1 LCDLFID
8 EVITERG
15 IVTVDQHFTSAAR
28 DRYCFGDVPDFKLNV
43 NRCGLRNQGMNFI
56 YECLLETF
64 GFNFQPIVADLNK
77 IERVCSRI
85 TCGGTARQ
93 ICTQICQLYR
103 RARDDV
109 TLRVFDE
116 PTDCRR
122 ALLAGD
128 KSRTDCEEQESAKN
142 RDASQKILS
151 FHGIP
156 PKKCV
161 SGSSPKWLRLAAVVC
176 YWGDIGLKPTLI

>member
-28 DRYCFGDVPDFKLNV
+28 DRYCFGYVPDFKLNI

-64 GFNFQPIVADLNK
+64 GFNFKPIVTNLNK

-93 ICTQICQLYR
+93 VCTQIRELHR
-103 RARDDV
+103 RARDNI

-128 KSRTDCEEQESAKN
+128 KSRANREEQESAKN
-142 RDASQKILS
+142 SDASQKILS

-161 SGSSPKWLRLAAVVC
+161 SGSSPKLLRLAAVVC
-176 YWGDIGLKPTLI
+176 YWGDIDLKPTLI